1 MTQQTKNRTDKA
13 HEPAGRPERIPM
25 GSTAKLGYSAHK
37 MDTDQYQYRW
47 FQNKE
52 GRIDQAKQA
61 WWEPVTD
68 EGEVVTRASGAYPM
82 FLMRIEKKYWV
93 EDQKLKSDR
102 VRATMNEEQKLSSDE
117 YLPGDKHHVLQKDD
131 YDPLG

>member
-1 MTQQTKNRTDKA
+1 MTQQDKTRTEKA
-13 HEPAGRPERIPM
+13 HEPKGRPERIPM
-25 GSTAKLGYSAHK
+25 GSTAKLGYPAHK
-37 MDTDQYQYRW
+37 MDEGYQYRW

-61 WWEPVTD
+61 WWEQVSD
-68 EGEVVTRASGAYPM
+68 EGKPVTRASGAYPM

-93 EDQKLKSDR
+93 EDQKLKHER
-102 VRATMNEEQKLSSDE
+102 VIATMNEEQKLSSDE

>member
-1 MTQQTKNRTDKA
+1 MTNQTKNREDKA
-13 HEPAGRPERIPM
+13 HTPKGRPERIPM
-25 GSTAKLGYSAHK
+25 GSTAKLGYPAHK
-37 MDTDQYQYRW
+37 MVEDYQYRW

-61 WWEPVTD
+61 WWEPVID
-68 EGEVVTRASGAYPM
+68 DGQPVSRASGAFPM

-93 EDQKLKSDR
+93 EDQKLKHER
-102 VRATMNEEQKLSSDE
+102 VIATMQEEQKLNKDE
-117 YLPGDKHHVLQKDD
+117 YLPGDKHHVLQKDN